1 MIPDLAQ
8 AVRTLRKTPT
18 FTAVATLT
26 LALGIGTTTAIFS
39 VVNGVLL
46 APLPYPDPHRIV
58 TLQTRPKQTGR
69 LTPRLT
75 GGDLVD
81 IRFLTQAFEALSS
94 YQGGEIN
101 VQLGDRAEFTGTY
114 LVDPDFFQVFRAKP
128 ADGRLLEPGDQ
139 DRAAVVAQ
147 AFAQRNFGSGR
158 AALGQT
164 LRIDNRA
171 YEIAGVLPPGFQFP
185 RGAEVWI
192 PAPPTPTNLDR
203 TAYNYP
209 TIARIQP
216 GVPLDTAQ
224 AQLDT
229 LGAQLATAFP
239 DSNRAKTFTALPLQ
253 EQMVGQVRSTLWF
266 LMGAVGLVLLISCA
280 NVANLLLARATTRS
294 REMAVRA
301 ALGAGRGRLIRQL
314 LAETAVLALLGGA
327 LGLLLAHGGI
337 DLLVRLAPDNLP
349 RLGEIRLNRPVLAFA
364 ALAST
369 LAGLLFGLLPAWQ
382 ASRVDLNQ
390 ALKQGNAQGTAAGGE
405 GQLRNTL
412 VVAEISLSFVL
423 AIGAG
428 LLFRSFEALS
438 AVPLGFS
445 SNGIL
450 VMYASAPARG
460 LAEHL
465 QAARFFQ
472 GLYADLAALPGV
484 RSVAGAMG
492 LPAGGYG
499 SNGAYAVE
507 GRHIFAP
514 GQNLPDAGFRL
525 ASPGY
530 FATLGIPLLRGR
542 EFTTRDRYDAPFV
555 AVVSESLAK
564 QSFPN
569 EDPIGRRLR
578 CGLDSP
584 NWMTVVG
591 VVGDVRQQSPASAP
605 GPELYMP
612 LEQHPYYAN
621 EVQVALRTAV
631 DPGTL
636 VAAVRQKVHDRNPE
650 VATRFT
656 TLETMVA
663 NSIATPRFRTFLVA
677 VFAGLALSLAMAGVY
692 GLMTYVVSQRTAE
705 LGIRMALGA
714 SPADLLRL
722 ILGRAALLAAV
733 GLGLG
738 LALSAAAHRL
748 LAGLLFGLKPTDA
761 LTYATVLVAIGLV
774 TLAAAAA
781 PAWRAT
787 RIDPVRALR
796 DQ

>member
-1 MIPDLAQ
+1 MIQNLAQ
-8 AVRTLRKTPT
+8 AVRTLRNSPT
-18 FTAVATLT
+18 FTLVAAFT
-26 LALGIGTTTAIFS
+26 LALGIGMTTAIFS

-46 APLPYPDPHRIV
+46 APLPYPEPDRIV
-58 TLQTRPKQTGR
+58 TLQTRWKQTGR

-81 IRFLTQAFEALSS
+81 IRSRSQAFEALSC
-94 YQGGEIN
+94 YLGGDIG
-101 VQLGDRAEFTGTY
+101 VHLGDRAEFTGTY
-114 LVDPDFFQVFRAKP
+114 FVDPAFFRVFRVRA
-128 ADGRLLEPGDQ
+128 AEGRLLETGDE
-139 DRAAVVAQ
+139 DRAAVVGQ
-147 AFAQRNFGSGR
+147 AFAERNFGSGR
-158 AALGQT
+158 GALGRT
-164 LRIDNRA
+164 LRIDNRV
-171 YEIAGVLPPGFQFP
+171 YEIAGIVPGGFQFP
-185 RGAEVWI
+185 HGAEVWA
-192 PAPPTPTNLDR
+192 PAPATPTNRNR
-203 TAYNYP
+203 TSYNYP
-209 TIARIQP
+209 AIARIQA
-216 GVPLDTAQ
+216 GVTLEAAQ
-224 AQLDT
+224 AQLET
-229 LGAQLATAFP
+229 MGAQLEAAFP
-239 DSNRAKTFTALPLQ
+239 DSNRAKTFTAIPLQ

-280 NVANLLLARATTRS
+280 NVANLLLARATGRS

-327 LGLLLAHGGI
+327 LGLLLAHTGI

-349 RLGEIRLNRPVLAFA
+349 RLGEIRLDRPVLAFA
-364 ALAST
+364 GLAST
-369 LAGLLFGLLPAWQ
+369 LAGVLFGLVPAWQ
-382 ASRVDLNQ
+382 ASRVDLNEV
-390 ALKQGNAQGTAAGGE
+390 LKQGNARGTVGG
-405 GQLRNTL
+405 GDGKLRNAL

-428 LLFRSFEALS
+428 LLFRSFVAL
-438 AVPLGFS
+438 AGAPLGFS
-445 SNGIL
+445 TNGVL
-450 VMYASAPARG
+450 VMYAGAPARS
-460 LAEHL
+460 LEEHL
-465 QAARFFQ
+465 QAVRFFQ

-492 LPAGGYG
+492 LPAGRYG

-507 GRHIFAP
+507 GRHTFAP
-514 GQNLPDAGFRL
+514 GQNLPQTGFRL

-542 EFTTRDRYDAPFV
+542 EFTARDRYDAPFV
-555 AVVSESLAK
+555 AVVSESLAR

-569 EDPIGRRLR
+569 EDPIGRRLQ

-584 NWMTVVG
+584 NWMTIVG

-612 LEQHPYYAN
+612 LEQHPYHAN

-636 VAAVRQKVHDRNPE
+636 VAAVRLKVRDRNPE
-650 VATRFT
+650 VATKFT
-656 TLETMVA
+656 TLEAMVA
-663 NSIATPRFRTFLVA
+663 DSIATPRFRTFLVA
-677 VFAGLALSLAMAGVY
+677 VFAGLALALAMAGVY
-692 GLMTYVVSQRTAE
+692 GVMTYVVSQRTAE

-714 SPADLLRL
+714 APADVLRL
-722 ILGRAALLAAV
+722 ILGRAALLAAA

-738 LALSAAAHRL
+738 LALSVAANRL

-761 LTYATVLVAIGLV
+761 LTYTTVLGAIGLV